1 MKKQLLRTWMAAGVL
16 AGSIAIPVAAEIQVE
31 VNSKAVQFGAV
42 QPARVNGRVL
52 IPLRAVVESLG
63 AEVRWEAATQTV
75 RGKKGEREFSL
86 QINSREAQLNGM
98 PIQLEVPAQMI
109 SGTTMVPL
117 RFVAEAL
124 GAEVEWNAAR
134 QLVVINAAED
144 AAPVAGTRIEGDLVS
159 VRDNELTVRVGNVR
173 QTYGIGQDT
182 IILRGAAG
190 TRGQTA
196 DSDDLKPGDKVRLRV
211 NADSGIA
218 EVVEATF
225 TAVAVQPEPVRP
237 DPVRPRPGAFDGEVV
252 EVRERGGIRTITVQT
267 GDRRETFELSEQ
279 APIYRAS
286 GKQPASR
293 VELDDLRIGDQVRIA
308 RTPRGQVTR
317 VDAEAEAALVNQGEV
332 SGELVSVRRKGI
344 VVRSGADR
352 AGYDV
357 NADTTIFRSRDNS
370 RGTRATLEELE
381 PGDQVRVRLDPTGTI
396 ARSIEAKSVD
406 AAPPAPAADLRVS
419 SFTHDAGEILK
430 AGDEVHITLVGTP
443 KANATFDAGAVAKDV
458 PLKEDPQRP
467 GRYSATL
474 IVPKGVTAKDVPVI
488 GQVRQENRSSPLI
501 QAARVLNVDSEPPH
515 IADFA
520 PKDQTDTT
528 NQQPDIYV
536 ELSDGSGSGVD
547 PRSVRV
553 EVGGKDVTDQVK
565 TTPRFLLYSPRD
577 PFKPGRVPVS
587 VSLRDMAGNP
597 VQASWI
603 FMVKPAPVSVQSISH
618 DADRALRPGDLVTVT
633 VKGQPKSKATFNI
646 GDVAT
651 GVPLREDEN
660 GVYTGTY
667 RVKAGDRAVKAPLS
681 VDFVTPA
688 GTKVRQ
694 EASAPVNIVT
704 GKVETPVITPPRGK
718 LRLDEEL
725 VIEGTAAPGTKVV
738 VEILFEGKAFGAL
751 PVRGT
756 FGSREAT
763 ADKTGRWI
771 TEPFEARLPLGTR
784 RPVLKVR
791 AVAVDAAGTQS
802 EPTEL
807 ELQTR

>member
-1 MKKQLLRTWMAAGVL
+1 
-16 AGSIAIPVAAEIQVE
+16 
-31 VNSKAVQFGAV
+31 
-42 QPARVNGRVL
+42 
-52 IPLRAVVESLG
+52 
-63 AEVRWEAATQTV
+63 
-75 RGKKGEREFSL
+75 
-86 QINSREAQLNGM
+86 
-98 PIQLEVPAQMI
+98 
-109 SGTTMVPL
+109 
-117 RFVAEAL
+117 VAE
-124 GAEVEWNAAR
+124 R
-134 QLVVINAAED
+134 PD
-144 AAPVAGTRIEGDLVS
+144 
-159 VRDNELTVRVGNVR
+159 
-173 QTYGIGQDT
+173 
-182 IILRGAAG
+182 
-190 TRGQTA
+190 
-196 DSDDLKPGDKVRLRV
+196 
-211 NADSGIA
+211 
-218 EVVEATF
+218 
-225 TAVAVQPEPVRP
+225 PVRP
-237 DPVRPRPGAFDGEVV
+237 DGGGRPRPGAFDGEVV
-252 EVRERGGIRTITVQT
+252 EVRQRGGVRTLTVQS
-267 GDRRETFELSEQ
+267 GERRETFELAEE

-286 GKQPASR
+286 GKQPAAR

-308 RTPRGQVTR
+308 RTPRGQITR
-317 VDAEAEAALVNQGEV
+317 VDASAEAVPVDQGEV
-332 SGELVSVRRKGI
+332 AGELVSVRRKGI

-370 RGTRATLEELE
+370 RGAKVTLEDLE

-396 ARSIEAKSVD
+396 ARSIEAKSGE
-406 AAPPAPAADLRVS
+406 AAQPAPAADLRVT
-419 SFTHDAGEILK
+419 SFNHDAGEILK

-443 KANATFDAGAVAKDV
+443 KANATFDAGGVAKDV

-488 GQVRQENRSSPLI
+488 GQVRQENRTSPLI

-520 PKDQTDTT
+520 PKDQSDTT
-528 NQQPDIYV
+528 NQQPDIYL

-577 PFKPGRVPVS
+577 PFKPGRVPVT
-587 VSLRDMAGNP
+587 VSLKDMAGNP
-597 VQASWI
+597 AQASWT

-618 DADRALRPGDLVTVT
+618 DADRPLRPGDTVTVT
-633 VKGQPKSKATFNI
+633 VKGQPKSKATFNL

-651 GVPLREDEN
+651 NVPLREEEN

-681 VDFVTPA
+681 VDFVTPT

-704 GKVETPVITPPRGK
+704 GKVEAPVITPRQGR
-718 LRLDEEL
+718 LRLDEDL

-763 ADKTGRWI
+763 ADKNGRWV
-771 TEPFEARLPLGTR
+771 TEPFEARLPLGTK
-784 RPVLKVR
+784 RPMLTVR
-791 AVAVDAAGTQS
+791 AVTVDAAGTQS
-802 EPTEL
+802 EPTTL